1 MIIARA
7 IVAPLLGGV
16 IGYITNDL
24 AIRMLFRPRKAVYIG
39 KFHVPFTPGLI
50 PSQQGRIAQSIGDV
64 VSGQLLNEETLRQTL
79 LSEATVQKLQEKARA
94 FLRKLSKDGR
104 RVRELLAK
112 QEVREKANV
121 NVDELTQKLTEGLT
135 AKIIESKLGYTVV
148 ESIIG
153 DKMDFINQNK
163 WLSILLDDNAQ
174 KSIKEKLAEKVDE
187 IIADKAPGAIAAIV
201 DRYKA
206 EIMDARSCD
215 LYARF
220 EDREEELIAWL
231 TGLYTSILGDN
242 LGRLLKAINIEKI
255 VVDGHRI
262 PRRAAGVFDGVHQSA
277 FVTHDGLP
285 FTLRENRGSG
295 EQRSPQA
302 CLASTVRRCG

>member
-1 MIIARA
+1 MIIART

-79 LSEATVQKLQEKARA
+79 LSERTIANLQNKARTL
-94 FLRKLSKDGR
+94 LRMLSKDER
-104 RVRELLAK
+104 RVRDLLTK
-112 QEVREKANV
+112 KEVREKVNL
-121 NVDELTQKLTEGLT
+121 NVDELEGKLTESLT
-135 AKIIESKLGYTVV
+135 AKIVEAKLGYTVI

-163 WLSILLDDNAQ
+163 WLSMLVDDNAQ

-187 IIADKAPGAIAAIV
+187 IIAEKAPDAVAAIV
-201 DRYKA
+201 TKYRG
-206 EIMDARSCD
+206 EIMEARLCD

-220 EDREEELIAWL
+220 QDKEDVLIERL
-231 TGLYTSILGDN
+231 TELYTTILGDN

-255 VVDGHRI
+255 VVDKINGLDSAELEAVIFDVMKHEL
-262 PRRAAGVFDGVHQSA
+262 RAIVYLGALLGFLMG
-277 FVTHDGLP
+277 FINL
-285 FTLRENRGSG
+285 L
-295 EQRSPQA
+295 
-302 CLASTVRRCG
+302 L

>member
-50 PSQQGRIAQSIGDV
+50 PAQQGRIAQSIGDV
-64 VSGQLLNEETLRQTL
+64 VSSQLLNEETLRQTL
-79 LSEATVQKLQEKARA
+79 LSEATVQKLQDKVSA

-112 QEVREKANV
+112 EEVRERV
-121 NVDELTQKLTEGLT
+121 NLDVDALTRKLTEGLT

-148 ESIIG
+148 DSIIG

-163 WLSILLDDNAQ
+163 WLSMLVDDNAQ

-187 IIADKAPGAIAAIV
+187 IIAEKAPDAVAAIV
-201 DRYKA
+201 ARYKD
-206 EIMDARSCD
+206 EIMDARICE

-220 EDREEELIAWL
+220 EDKEDVIIEKL

-255 VVDGHRI
+255 VVDKINGLDPAELETVI
-262 PRRAAGVFDGVHQSA
+262 FGVMKKELRAIVYLGALLGFLMG
-277 FVTHDGLP
+277 FINL
-285 FTLRENRGSG
+285 L
-295 EQRSPQA
+295 
-302 CLASTVRRCG
+302 L

>member
-1 MIIARA
+1 MLIPRA
-7 IVAPLLGGV
+7 IVAPLVGGV

-39 KFHVPFTPGLI
+39 RFHVPFTPGLI
-50 PSQQGRIAQSIGDV
+50 PAQQGRIAQSIGDV
-64 VSGQLLNEETLRQTL
+64 VSSQLLNEETLRKTL
-79 LSEATVQKLQEKARA
+79 LSEATVQKLQDKVRA

-112 QEVREKANV
+112 EEVRERV
-121 NVDELTQKLTEGLT
+121 NLDVDELTQKLTEGLT

-148 ESIIG
+148 DSIIG

-163 WLSILLDDNAQ
+163 WLSILVDDNAQ

-187 IIADKAPGAIAAIV
+187 IIAEKAPDAVATIV
-201 DRYKA
+201 ERYKD
-206 EIMDARSCD
+206 EIMDARICD

-220 EDREEELIAWL
+220 EDKEDVIIDKL

-255 VVDGHRI
+255 VVDKINGLDPAELETVI
-262 PRRAAGVFDGVHQSA
+262 FGVMKKELRAIVYLGALLGFLMG
-277 FVTHDGLP
+277 FINL
-285 FTLRENRGSG
+285 L
-295 EQRSPQA
+295 
-302 CLASTVRRCG
+302 L

>member
-39 KFHVPFTPGLI
+39 RFHVPFTPGLI
-50 PSQQGRIAQSIGDV
+50 PAQQGRIAQSIGDV
-64 VSGQLLNEETLRQTL
+64 VSSQLLNEETLRQTL
-79 LSEATVQKLQEKARA
+79 LSEATVQKLQDKVSA

-104 RVRELLAK
+104 RVRDLLAK
-112 QEVREKANV
+112 EEVRDRV
-121 NVDELTQKLTEGLT
+121 DLNVDELTRKLTEGLT

-148 ESIIG
+148 DSIIG

-163 WLSILLDDNAQ
+163 WLSMLVDDNAQ

-187 IIADKAPGAIAAIV
+187 IIAEKAPDAVAAIV
-201 DRYKA
+201 ERYKD
-206 EIMDARSCD
+206 EIMDARICE

-220 EDREEELIAWL
+220 EDKEDVIIDKL

-255 VVDGHRI
+255 VVDKINGLDPAELETVI
-262 PRRAAGVFDGVHQSA
+262 FGVMKKELRAIVYLGALLGFLMG
-277 FVTHDGLP
+277 FINL
-285 FTLRENRGSG
+285 L
-295 EQRSPQA
+295 
-302 CLASTVRRCG
+302 L

>member
-64 VSGQLLNEETLRQTL
+64 VSSQLLNEETLRQTL

-112 QEVREKANV
+112 KEVRDKANV

-201 DRYKA
+201 DRYRA
-206 EIMDARSCD
+206 EIMDARICD

-255 VVDGHRI
+255 VVDKINGLDPAELETVIFGVMKREL
-262 PRRAAGVFDGVHQSA
+262 RAIVYLGALLGFLMG
-277 FVTHDGLP
+277 FINL
-285 FTLRENRGSG
+285 L
-295 EQRSPQA
+295 
-302 CLASTVRRCG
+302 L

>member
-50 PSQQGRIAQSIGDV
+50 PAQQGRIAQSIGDV
-64 VSGQLLNEETLRQTL
+64 VSSQLLNEETLRQTL
-79 LSEATVQKLQEKARA
+79 LSEATVQKLQDKVRA
-94 FLRKLSKDGR
+94 SLRKLSKDGR
-104 RVRELLAK
+104 RVRDLLAK
-112 QEVREKANV
+112 EEVRDRV
-121 NVDELTQKLTEGLT
+121 DLNVDELTQKLTEGLT

-148 ESIIG
+148 DSIIG

-163 WLSILLDDNAQ
+163 WLSMLVDDNAQ

-187 IIADKAPGAIAAIV
+187 IIAEKAPDAVAAIV
-201 DRYKA
+201 ARYKD
-206 EIMDARSCD
+206 EIMDARICE

-220 EDREEELIAWL
+220 EDKEDVMIEKL

-255 VVDGHRI
+255 VVDKINGLDPAELETVI
-262 PRRAAGVFDGVHQSA
+262 FGVMKKELRAIVYLGALLGFLMG
-277 FVTHDGLP
+277 FINL
-285 FTLRENRGSG
+285 L
-295 EQRSPQA
+295 
-302 CLASTVRRCG
+302 L

>member
-24 AIRMLFRPRKAVYIG
+24 AIRMLFRPRKTVYIG

-201 DRYKA
+201 DRYRA
-206 EIMDARSCD
+206 EIMDARICD

-255 VVDGHRI
+255 VVDKINGLDPAELETVIFGVMKREL
-262 PRRAAGVFDGVHQSA
+262 RAIVYLGALLGFLMG
-277 FVTHDGLP
+277 FINL
-285 FTLRENRGSG
+285 L
-295 EQRSPQA
+295 
-302 CLASTVRRCG
+302 L

>member
-39 KFHVPFTPGLI
+39 RFHVPFTPGLI
-50 PSQQGRIAQSIGDV
+50 PAQQGRIAQSIGDV
-64 VSGQLLNEETLRQTL
+64 VSSQLLNEETLRKTL
-79 LSEATVQKLQEKARA
+79 LSEATVQKLQDKVSA

-112 QEVREKANV
+112 EEVRERVNL
-121 NVDELTQKLTEGLT
+121 NVDALTRKLTEGLT

-148 ESIIG
+148 DSIIG

-163 WLSILLDDNAQ
+163 WLSMLVDDNAQ

-187 IIADKAPGAIAAIV
+187 IIAEKAPDAVAAIV
-201 DRYKA
+201 ERYKD
-206 EIMDARSCD
+206 EIMDARICD

-220 EDREEELIAWL
+220 EDKEDVIIDKL

-255 VVDGHRI
+255 VVDKINGLDPAELETVI
-262 PRRAAGVFDGVHQSA
+262 FGVMKKELRAIVYLGALLGFLMG
-277 FVTHDGLP
+277 FINL
-285 FTLRENRGSG
+285 L
-295 EQRSPQA
+295 
-302 CLASTVRRCG
+302 L

>member
-50 PSQQGRIAQSIGDV
+50 PAQQGRIAQSIGDV

-79 LSEATVQKLQEKARA
+79 LSDATVQKLQEKARA

-121 NVDELTQKLTEGLT
+121 NVDELTQKMTEGLT

-187 IIADKAPGAIAAIV
+187 IIAEKAPGAIAAIV
-201 DRYKA
+201 DRYRA
-206 EIMDARSCD
+206 EIMDARICD

-255 VVDGHRI
+255 VVDKINGLDPAELETVIFGVMKREL
-262 PRRAAGVFDGVHQSA
+262 RAIVYLGALLGFLMG
-277 FVTHDGLP
+277 FINL
-285 FTLRENRGSG
+285 L
-295 EQRSPQA
+295 
-302 CLASTVRRCG
+302 L

>member
-50 PSQQGRIAQSIGDV
+50 PAQQGRIAQSIGDV
-64 VSGQLLNEETLRQTL
+64 VSSQLLNEETLRQTL
-79 LSEATVQKLQEKARA
+79 LSEATVQKLQDKVRA

-104 RVRELLAK
+104 RVRDLLAK
-112 QEVREKANV
+112 EEVRDRV
-121 NVDELTQKLTEGLT
+121 DLNVDELTQKLTEGLT

-148 ESIIG
+148 DSIIG

-163 WLSILLDDNAQ
+163 WLSMLVDDNAQ

-187 IIADKAPGAIAAIV
+187 IIAEKAPDAVAAIV
-201 DRYKA
+201 ERYKD
-206 EIMDARSCD
+206 EIMDARICD

-220 EDREEELIAWL
+220 EDKEDVIIDKL

-255 VVDGHRI
+255 VVDKINGLDPAELETVI
-262 PRRAAGVFDGVHQSA
+262 FGVMKKELRAIVYLGALLGFLMG
-277 FVTHDGLP
+277 FINL
-285 FTLRENRGSG
+285 L
-295 EQRSPQA
+295 
-302 CLASTVRRCG
+302 L

>member
-39 KFHVPFTPGLI
+39 SFLVPFTPGLI
-50 PSQQGRIAQSIGDV
+50 PAQQGRIAQSIGDV
-64 VSGQLLNEETLRQTL
+64 VSSQLLNEETLRQTL
-79 LSEATVQKLQEKARA
+79 LSESTVQNLQNKVRN
-94 FLRKLSKDGR
+94 FLRILSKDER
-104 RVRELLAK
+104 KVSELLSMP
-112 QEVREKANV
+112 QVRDRIGV
-121 NVDELTQKLTEGLT
+121 NVEELTGRLAQSLTE
-135 AKIIESKLGYTVV
+135 KVIEAKLGYTVV
-148 ESIIG
+148 DSIIG

-163 WLSILLDDNAQ
+163 WLSMLVDDNAQ

-187 IIADKAPGAIAAIV
+187 IIAEKAPDAIAAIV
-201 DRYKA
+201 EKYRG
-206 EIMDARSCD
+206 EIMDARLCD

-220 EDREEELIAWL
+220 QDKEDLIIDRL

-255 VVDGHRI
+255 VVDKINGLDPAELEKVIFGVMKHEL
-262 PRRAAGVFDGVHQSA
+262 RAIVYLGALLGFLMG
-277 FVTHDGLP
+277 FINL
-285 FTLRENRGSG
+285 L
-295 EQRSPQA
+295 
-302 CLASTVRRCG
+302 L